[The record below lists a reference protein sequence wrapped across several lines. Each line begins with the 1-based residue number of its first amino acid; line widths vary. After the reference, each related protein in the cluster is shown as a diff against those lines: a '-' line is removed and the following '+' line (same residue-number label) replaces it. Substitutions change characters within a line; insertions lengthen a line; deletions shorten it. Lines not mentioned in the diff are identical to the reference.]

1 MPRVSWRKR
10 WSKIW
15 SENGKMMMMFERN
28 FFVFFIDK
36 FRNCLVKSWQW
47 TVLKYINYNFVY
59 FSLLEM
65 NAFKSDFWLMLD
77 FFKIGES
84 SQGLNYKSRIIK
96 RTYILNVLSKREANV
111 FRRNFSN
118 TSSRI
123 KLIHFCEVCCIL

>member
-1 MPRVSWRKR
+1 
-10 WSKIW
+10 
-15 SENGKMMMMFERN
+15 MMMMFERI

-65 NAFKSDFWLMLD
+65 NAFNSDFWLMLD
-77 FFKIGES
+77 FLKIGES